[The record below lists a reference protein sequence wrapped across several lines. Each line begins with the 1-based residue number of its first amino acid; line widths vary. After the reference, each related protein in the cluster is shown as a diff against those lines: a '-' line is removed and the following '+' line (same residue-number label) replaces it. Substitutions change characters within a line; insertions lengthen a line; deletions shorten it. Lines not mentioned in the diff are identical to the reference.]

1 MRMDTGSGP
10 DAVAERRR
18 RQVRDGCERAV
29 RSGAELYD
37 RARHLPRL
45 ARATPQ
51 EIASGDPAV
60 ARIILGRLLRA
71 LRAERRRGR
80 AGHWSY
86 DLNRHIA
93 LMQAIVAERVR
104 LGDSGDRGGRTG
116 QGSRNEPADVAVA
129 SVSPGDRRTPRNRPS
144 PGS

>member
-1 MRMDTGSGP
+1 MSKDAKDGSC
-10 DAVAERRR
+10 AAEDRRR
-18 RQVRDGCERAV
+18 RQARDHCERVV

-51 EIASGDPAV
+51 EIASGDPDV
-60 ARIILGRLLRA
+60 ARIILARLMRA

-93 LMQAIVAERVR
+93 LMQAIEAESTR
-104 LGDSGDRGGRTG
+104 LGGPGNQGGGDVKIGVSAAAGARGI
-116 QGSRNEPADVAVA
+116 QPAACLR
-129 SVSPGDRRTPRNRPS
+129 SSPG
-144 PGS
+144 G